1 MPYLQVV
8 SASPGPECPR
18 CQAPGREAARR
29 FTLTHDDGAASRAT
43 IHIWLVCDA
52 CGVAWER
59 DVRRA
64 WSDVHGR
71 AWAHPGEGR
80 AKAERV
86 GRRLARRYFDY
97 PAGAFAGQPA
107 AFERA
112 AARFVAAL
120 GRHNLGAVAEPVA
133 ASLVERARLRL
144 VRHYDGRI
152 NFKYS
157 NVRRRLAAPGGGDG
171 A

>member
-1 MPYLQVV
+1 M
-8 SASPGPECPR
+8 SADCLGPNCPR

-43 IHIWLVCDA
+43 IHIWLVCDS

-86 GRRLARRYFDY
+86 ARRLARRFFDF
-97 PAGAFAGQPA
+97 PAGAFAGRA
-107 AFERA
+107 EAFEERA
-112 AARFVAAL
+112 AAFRAAL
-120 GRHNLGAVAEPVA
+120 GRHNLGVVAEPVEA
-133 ASLVERARLRL
+133 LMVERARGRL

-157 NVRRRLAAPGGGDG
+157 DVRRRLSRRDRGVGTL
-171 A
+171 